1 MISVSVPKKIISP
14 QRMSTVDISG
24 INKEELLQAL
34 WTRSKPATYFSH
46 SGSTPPTFNFSVAKQ
61 ELSNDGYADYICGR
75 AIKTNIY
82 LEETVDP
89 YMYDRDAGTG
99 AFQEVVNQ
107 IREKNN

>member
-1 MISVSVPKKIISP
+1 MP
-14 QRMSTVDISG
+14 TVDISG
-24 INKEELLQAL
+24 IDKEILLEAL
-34 WTRSKPATYFSH
+34 WTRSTPAAFFSLN
-46 SGSTPPTFNFSVAKQ
+46 GSTPPPFSFSAAKS

-82 LEETVDP
+82 QEDTIDS

-107 IREKNN
+107 LRQREA